1 MFAVGNVR
9 CNLERMIHQL
19 GERSLLTKFGTFR
32 EFTYYDGK
40 KETYAIV
47 MGEIAGGDGVLC
59 RIHTQCVGAHF
70 FNSVECECREEME
83 RSQAL
88 IEREGRG
95 IVIFLDQE
103 AKGNGHLALVES
115 TKFKLQGIPQG
126 EAYEMAGFARD
137 ARDYRPAA
145 AIIKDLGIRSIVLL
159 TGAGSKADEL
169 RSLGINVISTQ
180 GLGDLTS

>member
-1 MFAVGNVR
+1 
-9 CNLERMIHQL
+9 MIHRL
-19 GERSLLTKFGTFR
+19 GERDLRTKFGTFR
-32 EFTYYDGK
+32 EITYYDGK

-59 RIHTQCVGAHF
+59 RVHAQCVGGHF

-83 RSQAL
+83 RSQSL

-95 IVIFLDQE
+95 VLIFLDQE

-115 TKFKLQGIPQG
+115 TKYKLQGIPQG

-159 TGAGSKADEL
+159 TGAGSKSDEL
-169 RSLGINVISTQ
+169 RAHGVTVKAAQSLE
-180 GLGDLTS
+180 